1 MGRIIQ
7 PEEVQGRGT
16 VALARWLVGK
26 TLVRTRAGRS
36 SRHPITETEAYHTAR
51 DLACHAS
58 KGRTP
63 RTEVMF
69 GPGGV
74 WYVYLCYG
82 MHEMLNLVTGPAEF
96 PAAVLIRG
104 VEGIA
109 GPGRVT
115 KALGIGRALNARL
128 AAPGSGLH
136 LEDEGR
142 APARGELLV
151 TPRIG
156 IAYAGDPWVARKWR
170 FVWRPAPGRLISPA
184 PGAR

>member
-26 TLVRTRAGRS
+26 TLVRTRAGTS
-36 SRHPITETEAYHTAR
+36 SRHLITETEAYHTAR
-51 DLACHAS
+51 DRACHAS
-58 KGRTP
+58 RGRTP

-69 GPGGV
+69 RPGGV

-115 KALGIGRALNARL
+115 KALGIGRTLNACV
-128 AAPGSGLH
+128 AAPPSGLH

-142 APARGELLV
+142 VPARGELLV

-156 IAYAGDPWVARKWR
+156 IDYAGRPWVEKRWR
-170 FVWRPAPGRLISPA
+170 FVWEPARSRL
-184 PGAR
+184 RTR

>member
-7 PEEVQGRGT
+7 PEEVQSRGT

-36 SRHPITETEAYHTAR
+36 SRHVITETEAYHTAR
-51 DLACHAS
+51 DRACHAS
-58 KGRTP
+58 RGRTA

-69 GPGGV
+69 GAGGT

-82 MHEMLNLVTGPAEF
+82 LHEMLNLVTGPPGH

-104 VEGIA
+104 LEGIA

-115 KALGIGRALNARL
+115 KALGIGRALNAR
-128 AAPGSGLH
+128 AATPECGLH

-142 APARGELLV
+142 VPARGELV
-151 TPRIG
+151 ATPRIG
-156 IAYAGDPWVARKWR
+156 VDYAGPHWAGRKWR
-170 FVWRPAPGRLISPA
+170 FVWRR
-184 PGAR
+184 